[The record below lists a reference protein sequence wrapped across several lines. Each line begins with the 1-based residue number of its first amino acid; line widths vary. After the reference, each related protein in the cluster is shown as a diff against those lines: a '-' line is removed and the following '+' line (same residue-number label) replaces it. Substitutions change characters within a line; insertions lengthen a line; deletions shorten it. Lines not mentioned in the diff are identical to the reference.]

1 MLPDGAGPIRSGSGF
16 FPMPTAI
23 IPALLRKLTAG
34 RERVAVKGGTVR
46 EIVADLERQFPGLAD
61 HLLDAGEIKPSI
73 AISIDGEIVPGG
85 VLEPVGENSEVH
97 FLPALSGGA

>member
-1 MLPDGAGPIRSGSGF
+1 MPI
-16 FPMPTAI
+16 AI

-34 RERVAVKGGTVR
+34 RERVAVRGRNVR

-61 HLLDAGEIKPSI
+61 QLLGAGEIKPSI
-73 AISIDGEIVPGG
+73 AISIDGEVVPGG

-97 FLPALSGGA
+97 FLPALGGGA

>member
-1 MLPDGAGPIRSGSGF
+1 MPI
-16 FPMPTAI
+16 AI

-34 RERVAVKGGTVR
+34 RERVAVRGRNVR

-61 HLLDAGEIKPSI
+61 QLLDAGEIKPSI
-73 AISIDGEIVPGG
+73 AISIDGEVVPGG

-97 FLPALSGGA
+97 FLPALGGGA